1 MTRLIQLAV
10 VALFFLPTRP
20 AYGADSTH
28 SKGIVNK
35 KDPRETNPMSADLAE
50 YVGTLERAVETIA
63 DSQDKLKAGQIKP
76 EEYAKTLAETTQAA
90 AVIVAKRPE
99 SAPVQTSVARVY
111 TQAGDYPKAIEHASK
126 AIDLTPK
133 DPFPLTTRGLAYYQS
148 GDFAGAAADA
158 KRALA
163 LDPSD
168 PVAKAIYELS
178 KDRVPGD
185 GGSGLKNSLAR
196 AGRDVVSMP
205 ESPFASAAG
214 AEAAARLDDDPEIA
228 RYNTEEGRRLAR
240 QIISAERAM
249 KRKDYVTAFGRANE
263 ALTTFAD
270 NPRVLAA
277 RAVSAWNLGEYRT
290 TIADATRV
298 MQALSGGSPIMHP
311 MLVARAAASSEL
323 GRHSDALR
331 DAQKAIDLFPQ
342 SGRAY
347 LERAI
352 AKEGLHDT
360 PAGVV
365 EDFKRAAELD
375 AHFTPD
381 YERALARLMPEDAG
395 GAASS
400 TMSRGS
406 PAVSALLARYG
417 MGPGSSDAAFAVG
430 AVALVAL
437 VAAGAY
443 GFRRRS

>member
-1 MTRLIQLAV
+1 MAALLA
-10 VALFFLPTRP
+10 P
-20 AYGADSTH
+20 AIGVGADPPNTRKRIQDPSNPYQTTPIDPADAGDV
-28 SKGIVNK
+28 SKLEQEIVHIQS
-35 KDPRETNPMSADLAE
+35 DQE
-50 YVGTLERAVETIA
+50 
-63 DSQDKLKAGQIKP
+63 KLKAGQLKQ
-76 EEYAKTLAETTQAA
+76 EEYDKAVAA
-90 AVIVAKRPE
+90 SKEKVADIAAKRPE
-99 SAPVQTSVARVY
+99 SAPVQTSAARVY

-126 AIDLTPK
+126 AIELAPK
-133 DPFPLTTRGLAYYQS
+133 DPFPLTTRGMAYYGS

-168 PVAKAIYELS
+168 SVAKAIYELS
-178 KDRVPGD
+178 RDRVPGD

-249 KRKDYVTAFGRANE
+249 KRRDYITAFGRANE

-360 PAGVV
+360 PASVV

-395 GAASS
+395 RAASS
-400 TMSRGS
+400 TMSGGS

-417 MGPGSSDAAFAVG
+417 MGSGSSDAAFAVG

-443 GFRRRS
+443 GLRRRS